1 MVKYDN
7 TYALKAGQGSSQVAQ
22 KRYIIIHS
30 TANPNATGK
39 NEASYMSR
47 NFGNAY
53 THAIA
58 DVDVVFKIGEDGYVA
73 WGAGAN
79 ANGLSPYQIELA
91 EYTDKTK
98 ARKAYNN
105 WISAIREYAK
115 KYGIPLELDGVGNG
129 IKSHAWISNN
139 LGGTDHQDPY
149 AYLKSIGISKAQ
161 LSADLKNGIGSTST
175 TTQSAKPATKA
186 KGIVRVDYGGKGKVR
201 LINFKGEYLDS
212 YVAPETPWKVFG
224 FSDKGI
230 LIGNDEYLPY
240 RFAKVRIN
248 YIPKY
253 GVNAFDKNTK
263 TLAGTNIKFKHGS
276 EWAVSKG
283 SYDKNGILFF
293 RVSTSEFISGKYTG

>member
-7 TYALKAGQGSSQVAQ
+7 TYALKAGQGSTQVAQ

-98 ARKAYNN
+98 ARKAYN
-105 WISAIREYAK
+105 
-115 KYGIPLELDGVGNG
+115 
-129 IKSHAWISNN
+129 
-139 LGGTDHQDPY
+139 
-149 AYLKSIGISKAQ
+149 
-161 LSADLKNGIGSTST
+161 
-175 TTQSAKPATKA
+175 
-186 KGIVRVDYGGKGKVR
+186 
-201 LINFKGEYLDS
+201 
-212 YVAPETPWKVFG
+212 
-224 FSDKGI
+224 
-230 LIGNDEYLPY
+230 
-240 RFAKVRIN
+240 
-248 YIPKY
+248 
-253 GVNAFDKNTK
+253 K
-263 TLAGTNIKFKHGS
+263 TLQDFYSVGRFLSILLSITACPSPTFCSIK
-276 EWAVSKG
+276 ARA
-283 SYDKNGILFF
+283 L
-293 RVSTSEFISGKYTG
+293 SGRPKSVIKPCASL